1 MRSRSGL
8 PISVQFEQAE
18 NTSTNDSTNA
28 SMGDIIAVRLAR
40 RDLMKGLLAV
50 SAMAITVSPLALL
63 ATERASAQ
71 SAGAE
76 TTPSFNFKELA
87 AGVDDKHYVADGYD
101 ADILIRWGDPVL
113 EGAPPFDPA
122 KLTKDGQARQFGYNN
137 DYLGYFPLPGADS
150 PSEHGLLC
158 VNHEYTNEELMFP
171 GLGRQDARR
180 GSTTP
185 FSKMT
190 KEIAE
195 VEMMAHGGSVLEVRK
210 TAGKWAVVANSKY
223 VRRIT
228 GETEMR
234 ISGPAAGHD
243 RLRTAADPRGAK
255 VFGML
260 NNCAGGRTPWGTWL
274 TCEENINGYFS
285 GKLPEEHREARN
297 YRRMGIPGRWYNW
310 GDYFDRFNL
319 AKEPNE
325 ANRFGWAVEIDPF
338 DPSSVPVK
346 RTALG
351 RFKREGAAGILN
363 KDGRYV
369 IYSGDDQ
376 RFEYVYK
383 FVTAGRFDPA
393 NRAANMS
400 LLDAGTAYVAR
411 FNADGSGEWLPLVFG
426 EGPLIEANGFTSQA
440 DVLIDA
446 RIAADLLGATRMD
459 RPEDIEANPRTN
471 KVYVMLTNNSQRKA
485 DEVDAANPR
494 ADNRF
499 GHIVE
504 IIPDGSDDHTSNR
517 FRWEILVRCGDPA
530 IAAVGATFNPN
541 TSKDGWFGMPDNCA
555 VDALGRLWVSTD
567 GNYPKRT
574 GRSDGLWAMETEGP
588 ARATSK
594 LFFRCPHGAEMC
606 GPEFTPDGTTLFLAV
621 QHPGETDEADPDAA
635 PASFE
640 NPVTRW
646 PDFKDGV
653 PPRPSIVVVTKR
665 GGGKIAV

>member
-1 MRSRSGL
+1 MNNLSRL
-8 PISVQFEQAE
+8 PLSVQFEEAE
-18 NTSTNDSTNA
+18 NTSTNASANA
-28 SMGDIIAVRLAR
+28 TMGDIIAERLSR
-40 RDLMKGLLAV
+40 RDLAKGILAV
-50 SAMAITVSPLALL
+50 SAMTATVSPLALL
-63 ATERASAQ
+63 ATETASAQ
-71 SAGAE
+71 EAN
-76 TTPSFNFKELA
+76 TTPSFNFKEVIS
-87 AGVDDKHYVADGYD
+87 GVDDKHYVAEGYD

-113 EGAPPFDPA
+113 PGAPAFDPS
-122 KLTKDGQARQFGYNN
+122 KLTKDGQAKQFGYNN
-137 DYLGYFPLPGADS
+137 DYLGYFPIPGAPN

-223 VRRIT
+223 ARRIT

-234 ISGPAAGHD
+234 ISGPAAGHE
-243 RLRTAADPRGAK
+243 RMKTGADPSGSK
-255 VFGML
+255 VLGML

-274 TCEENINGYFS
+274 TCEENINGYFT
-285 GKLPEEHREARN
+285 GELGANHPEARN
-297 YRRMGIPGRWYNW
+297 YKRMGIPGRWYNW

-325 ANRFGWAVEIDPF
+325 ANRFGWVVEIDPF
-338 DPSSVPVK
+338 DPTSTPVK

-383 FVTAGRFDPA
+383 FVTEGRFDPS
-393 NRAANMS
+393 NRAANMN
-400 LLDAGTAYVAR
+400 LLDTGTAYVAR
-411 FNADGSGEWLPLVFG
+411 FNADGTGDWLPLVHG
-426 EGPLIEANGFTSQA
+426 QGPLTDANGFKSQA
-440 DVLIDA
+440 DVVIEA
-446 RIAADLLGATRMD
+446 RTAADLLGATKMD
-459 RPEDIEANPRTN
+459 RPEDVEANPKTN
-471 KVYVMLTNNSQRKA
+471 KVYVMLTNNSRRKA
-485 DEVDAANPR
+485 DQVDAANPR

-504 IIPDGSDDHTSNR
+504 IIPDGDDHASTK
-517 FRWEILVRCGDPA
+517 FRWEILVKCGDPS

-555 VDALGRLWVSTD
+555 VDSMGRLWISTD

-574 GRSDGLWAMETEGP
+574 GRSDGLWAMETEGA

-606 GPEFTPDGTTLFLAV
+606 GPEFTPDDTTLFLAV
-621 QHPGETDEADPDAA
+621 QHPGETDESDPNAEAA
-635 PASFE
+635 KFE
-640 NPVTRW
+640 EPVTRW
-646 PDFKDGV
+646 PDFKDGI
-653 PPRPSIVVVTKR
+653 PPRPSIVVVTRK